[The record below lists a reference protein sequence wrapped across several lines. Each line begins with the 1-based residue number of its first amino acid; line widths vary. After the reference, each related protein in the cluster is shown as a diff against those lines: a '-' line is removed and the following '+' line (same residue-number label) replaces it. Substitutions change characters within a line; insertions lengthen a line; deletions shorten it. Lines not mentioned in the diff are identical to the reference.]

1 MGGGLSPA
9 SAQPFPP
16 PQGPCTHSA
25 LEKYSSDKGT
35 GCRGHKGSA
44 GAAGLQGE
52 AGHNPAHLRHPCL
65 ALTLAPRG
73 DGDAGLRTELQGHT
87 WGGPPQTSQLCLVPA
102 GRAKPGRQI
111 CRCPHKSG
119 AVHTSVLGASSMQ
132 IPRMSPAPLGGRRD
146 PLGAWPGGAEQC
158 QHIEVP
164 QVR

>member
-1 MGGGLSPA
+1 MVNSGGGGLSPA

-35 GCRGHKGSA
+35 GCRGHKGSG

-111 CRCPHKSG
+111 CRCPHRGPPSSVPAACKSRG
-119 AVHTSVLGASSMQ
+119 CPRLPWVAVKTLWEHGLGEQSSASTSRC
-132 IPRMSPAPLGGRRD
+132 PR
-146 PLGAWPGGAEQC
+146 
-158 QHIEVP
+158 
-164 QVR
+164 